1 MRWGLRGYAVAMNNL
16 ETVQALYAA
25 FGAGDME
32 RILAIM
38 DPAIE
43 WNQCAGF
50 PITGTRVGPQAIFEG
65 VFGPLKAAWEGF
77 HASVDEWLDAGDTV
91 VALGHYEGV
100 NRATGKPMRAAFAHV
115 YDLEGGRITRYR
127 QVADSWVV
135 REAMG

>member
-1 MRWGLRGYAVAMNNL
+1 MTNL

-38 DPAIE
+38 HPEIE

-50 PITGTRVGPQAIFEG
+50 PVTGTRVGPQAVFEG
-65 VFGPLKAAWEGF
+65 VFGPLQAAWEGF
-77 HASVDEWLDAGDTV
+77 CASVDEWLDAGDTV
-91 VALGHYEGV
+91 VALGHYEGTH
-100 NRATGKPMRAAFAHV
+100 RETGKALRAAFAHV

-127 QVADSWVV
+127 QVADSWMV
-135 REAMG
+135 RETMGQG